1 MRKKITITL
10 LLSVCLLTASAQNHV
25 TGSVKHQVTDSVA
38 HENPVMTAFKDSL
51 NNLRA
56 SYYAHFRVWEDLDIP
71 VPRRMRPNPDFYKL
85 FVPPTYYT
93 SVIDQAFGI
102 DWQPGKKLGM
112 TATDSLYQVLSDT
125 IERFELPQL
134 ETKAEADRWVNNLLL
149 KYYMQYPDRV
159 KGNELYLADMKVF
172 DESKVPS
179 GPKKEKVK
187 EYMKA
192 ENPVADNTGTDTEI
206 VVLKPNFWKKTS
218 KASLQFSQHG
228 ISDNWYQ
235 GGEST
240 NALMGELKLTANYDD
255 QQKIQFDNSLEI
267 KIGFITAP
275 SDTVHSYKTNADLF
289 RLNSKLGVRAIK
301 NLYYTLAAEFKTQF
315 FSNYKTNT
323 NDLIS
328 NFLSPAQLD
337 VSLGLDYKL
346 NKKKYNLSVMGS
358 PLSYTF
364 VYINDDKIY
373 DRTAFNVE
381 ADKTIAHMFGS
392 KITANLDWAFTKN
405 ISWTSKFDYFTTYKK
420 VIANWENTL
429 NFQVSR
435 YLSTKIFF
443 HTRFDDGVTLSE
455 DNKTYFQFKEMLT
468 FGLSYNW

>member
-1 MRKKITITL
+1 M
-10 LLSVCLLTASAQNHV
+10 LLSFFLLTASAQNDVVV
-25 TGSVKHQVTDSVA
+25 TNATDTIPSDRILN
-38 HENPVMTAFKDSL
+38 ENPVMKAFEDSL
-51 NNLRA
+51 HNLRA
-56 SYYAHFRVWEDLDIP
+56 SYYAHFRVWEDPEIP
-71 VPRRMRPNPDFYKL
+71 PPRNIRPNPDFYKL
-85 FVPPTYYT
+85 FVPPTYYI
-93 SVIDQAFGI
+93 SAIDQAFGI
-102 DWQPGKKLGM
+102 DWEPGKKMGM
-112 TATDSLYQVLSDT
+112 TAADSLYRALSDT
-125 IERFELPQL
+125 IERFELPQM
-134 ETKAEADRWVNNLLL
+134 ETKAAADRWVNNILL
-149 KYYMQYPDRV
+149 KYYMENPDRV
-159 KGNELYLADMKVF
+159 TGNELYLADMKVF
-172 DESKVPS
+172 DESKIPS

-187 EYMKA
+187 KYMKA
-192 ENPVADNTGTDTEI
+192 ENPMTENTGTDTEL
-206 VVLKPNFWKKTS
+206 VVLKPNFWKKSS

-255 QQKIQFDNSLEI
+255 QQKVQFDNSLEI

-381 ADKTIAHMFGS
+381 PDETVAHMFGS
-392 KITANLDWAFTKN
+392 KITANLDWALTKN

-443 HTRFDDGVTLSE
+443 HTRFDDGVTLSG